1 MPSIARPQRVRWRT
15 ELDISPS
22 TLLGEAQNRDHF
34 SLGGPKDDGKLVSTD
49 DLPASTKSS
58 PAADKLLL
66 EVL

>member
-1 MPSIARPQRVRWRT
+1 M
-15 ELDISPS
+15 DISPS
-22 TLLGEAQNRDHF
+22 TLFGEAQNRDYF
-34 SLGGPKDDGKLVSTD
+34 NLGGPKGDGKLVSTD